1 MTTLEFD
8 KKLKCGPEFVAV
20 RILENCEDLKVGSI
34 YLPQTAEANSR
45 LAHVIVEDVGSTA
58 AEKLGIKV
66 GDYVMIDRL
75 ATFAHTAPV
84 AALKYDSVICITDKN
99 MSDYWPL
106 KNMIF
111 VKPDEKEAMTKVNNI
126 FVPGSYDKKLNLG
139 TIIKMNCEDEL
150 NLHFKVNDRV
160 LLTKGAD
167 VVQVNQSKL
176 FIYKHD
182 MIIAT
187 VED

>member
-1 MTTLEFD
+1 
-8 KKLKCGPEFVAV
+8 
-20 RILENCEDLKVGSI
+20 
-34 YLPQTAEANSR
+34 
-45 LAHVIVEDVGSTA
+45 
-58 AEKLGIKV
+58 
-66 GDYVMIDRL
+66 
-75 ATFAHTAPV
+75 
-84 AALKYDSVICITDKN
+84 
-99 MSDYWPL
+99 
-106 KNMIF
+106 
-111 VKPDEKEAMTKVNNI
+111 
-126 FVPGSYDKKLNLG
+126 
-139 TIIKMNCEDEL
+139 MNCEDEL